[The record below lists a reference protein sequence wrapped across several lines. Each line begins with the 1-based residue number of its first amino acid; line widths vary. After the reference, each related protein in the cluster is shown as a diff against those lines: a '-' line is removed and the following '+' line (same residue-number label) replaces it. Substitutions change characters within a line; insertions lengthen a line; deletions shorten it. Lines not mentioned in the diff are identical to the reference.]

1 MDLELTGLFVLFG
14 PQLVQALPSNF
25 IVCLCMSCPQVY
37 QLHHPTYCYL
47 QVDHHSH
54 YIKVNVQSKSRDVY
68 TTILKPYS
76 MNSKRA
82 LLLTFDIF
90 DNASILEALIL
101 HISDLDLFARQ
112 VTKQA
117 SPRSTKN
124 NQNN

>member
-14 PQLVQALPSNF
+14 RQLVKALNV
-25 IVCLCMSCPQVY
+25 IVSLCMSCPQVY
-37 QLHHPTYCYL
+37 QLHRPTYCYL

-54 YIKVNVQSKSRDVY
+54 YIKVNVQFKSRDVY

-101 HISDLDLFARQ
+101 HISDLFARQ

-124 NQNN
+124 NLNN